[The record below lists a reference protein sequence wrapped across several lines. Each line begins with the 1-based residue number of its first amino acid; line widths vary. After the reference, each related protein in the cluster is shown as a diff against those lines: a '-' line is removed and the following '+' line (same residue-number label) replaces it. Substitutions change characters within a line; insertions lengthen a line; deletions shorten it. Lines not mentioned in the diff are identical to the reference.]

1 MVTAAQPQSAS
12 ACRSR
17 QLARQAHC
25 ALTSGVTEAKGTRR
39 IDMKLNVL
47 RGRDRDRNHISEGE
61 VLGSGVGGGL
71 LSFEPRAVICIQK
84 LKLNYFG
91 KRTWFRRA
99 IRERR
104 RVIRGQGEGC

>member
-47 RGRDRDRNHISEGE
+47 RGRDRDRWGKKEEEERWKNSESQSKG
-61 VLGSGVGGGL
+61 
-71 LSFEPRAVICIQK
+71 
-84 LKLNYFG
+84 
-91 KRTWFRRA
+91 
-99 IRERR
+99 REAKERLR
-104 RVIRGQGEGC
+104 WWKPLYIK

>member
-71 LSFEPRAVICIQK
+71 LSFELILYSKIEIK
-84 LKLNYFG
+84 LFWEKDM
-91 KRTWFRRA
+91 
-99 IRERR
+99 
-104 RVIRGQGEGC
+104 VSEGY